1 MIDFSSIKNKSI
13 VTISHMSKEI
23 ECEVVHETPSACTVT
38 LPDGSITTVGKMH
51 VLSVKQAAAP
61 KPTTDKE

>member
-1 MIDFSSIKNKSI
+1 
-13 VTISHMSKEI
+13 MSKEI

-51 VLSVKQAAAP
+51 VLAVKNAPTP